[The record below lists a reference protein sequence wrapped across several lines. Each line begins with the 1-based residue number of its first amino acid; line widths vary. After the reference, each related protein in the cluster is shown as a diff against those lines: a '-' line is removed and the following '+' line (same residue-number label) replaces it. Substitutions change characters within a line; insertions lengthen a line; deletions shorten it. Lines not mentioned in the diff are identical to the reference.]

1 LKHQFQTFILTGI
14 VNTINQIEIP
24 MIDLSCNED
33 ELLIVIIKNLTNPAF
48 SNKVSGLFSIGIYQ
62 EVNKIELNERFGK
75 ITLTP

>member
-1 LKHQFQTFILTGI
+1 
-14 VNTINQIEIP
+14 

-75 ITLTP
+75 ITLTPSPLVIPSILSTLT

>member
-1 LKHQFQTFILTGI
+1 
-14 VNTINQIEIP
+14 

-75 ITLTP
+75 TTLTPLPLAISSIQSTLT